1 MLSGIVYSTGSAS
14 SQYSGGVM
22 NLPRLLEDWSS
33 VTLTLNTS
41 IVNLFNSV
49 QASAQF
55 RFPGD
60 YYYAPNARN
69 FNFDANFLDFRK
81 LPPGTPTLPVINRMR
96 WAVPPPSVTN
106 YAGLY

>member
-1 MLSGIVYSTGSAS
+1 
-14 SQYSGGVM
+14 M
-22 NLPRLLEDWSS
+22 NLPRLLEDWTTGSA
-33 VTLTLNTS
+33 TLTLNTS
-41 IVNLFNSV
+41 IVNLYNSV
-49 QASAQF
+49 QATAQF
-55 RFPGD
+55 VFPGI
-60 YYYAPNARN
+60 YYYAPSVRN